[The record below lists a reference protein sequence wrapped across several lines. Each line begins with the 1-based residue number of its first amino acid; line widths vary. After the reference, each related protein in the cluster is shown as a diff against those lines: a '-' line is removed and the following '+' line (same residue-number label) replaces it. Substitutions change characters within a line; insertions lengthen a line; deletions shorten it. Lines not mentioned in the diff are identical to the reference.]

1 MSDFVMTIAGE
12 AVPTEETFGVR
23 NPATG
28 EVFAEAP
35 ECTRQQLDAAFDA
48 AAKAARD
55 WKADEA
61 ARRATLLQAADV
73 LMAST
78 ADLAPVLTAVAPLSD
93 AGVEVFASAIWCQ
106 YFANLE
112 MPTQIIQDDDT
123 AHVELARRPL
133 GVVAAITPWNFPLT
147 LAFWKIAPALLAGN
161 TLVLKPSPYTPLT
174 TLKVGELL
182 KEVFPP

>member
-12 AVPTEETFGVR
+12 TAPTEDTFGVR

-28 EVFAEAP
+28 EVFAQAP

-61 ARRATLLQAADV
+61 ARRAVLLRAADV

-78 ADLAPVLTAVAPLSD
+78 AELAPVLTAEQGKPLSD
-93 AGVEVFASAIWCQ
+93 AGIEVFALGHLVPVLRQPRDADARSSRTTTRPTWSWPGGRSASW
-106 YFANLE
+106 
-112 MPTQIIQDDDT
+112 PPS
-123 AHVELARRPL
+123 RR
-133 GVVAAITPWNFPLT
+133 GT
-147 LAFWKIAPALLAGN
+147 
-161 TLVLKPSPYTPLT
+161 SR
-174 TLKVGELL
+174 
-182 KEVFPP
+182 

>member
-12 AVPTEETFGVR
+12 AAPTEGTFGVR

-28 EVFAEAP
+28 EVFAQAP

-61 ARRATLLQAADV
+61 ARRAVLLQAADV

-78 ADLAPVLTAVAPLSD
+78 AELAPVLTAEQGKPLSD
-93 AGVEVFASAIWCQ
+93 AGIEVFASAIWSQ
-106 YFANLE
+106 YFANLD
-112 MPTQIIQDDDT
+112 MP
-123 AHVELARRPL
+123 HRRSSRTT
-133 GVVAAITPWNFPLT
+133 TPPTWSWRGGRSASWP
-147 LAFWKIAPALLAGN
+147 
-161 TLVLKPSPYTPLT
+161 PSRRGTSR
-174 TLKVGELL
+174 
-182 KEVFPP
+182 

>member
-12 AVPTEETFGVR
+12 AAPTEGTFGVR

-28 EVFAEAP
+28 EVFAQAP

-61 ARRATLLQAADV
+61 ARRAVLLQAADV
-73 LMAST
+73 LMAS
-78 ADLAPVLTAVAPLSD
+78 AAELGPVLTAEQGKPLSD
-93 AGVEVFASAIWCQ
+93 AGIEVFASAIWCQ

-112 MPTQIIQDDDT
+112 MPT
-123 AHVELARRPL
+123 AGHPGRRRGLRGAGPPPARRRRRHHAVELPADARLLEDRP
-133 GVVAAITPWNFPLT
+133 GAAGRQHARAQA
-147 LAFWKIAPALLAGN
+147 LAR
-161 TLVLKPSPYTPLT
+161 SRR
-174 TLKVGELL
+174 
-182 KEVFPP
+182 